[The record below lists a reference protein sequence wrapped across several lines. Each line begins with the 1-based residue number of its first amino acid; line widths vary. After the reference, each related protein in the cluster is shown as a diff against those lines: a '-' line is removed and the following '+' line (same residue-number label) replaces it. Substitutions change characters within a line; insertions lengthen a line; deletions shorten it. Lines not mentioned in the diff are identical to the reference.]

1 MPIIKITDKSVDR
14 LPLSDVAVEYF
25 DSKLAGFGVRTGKKG
40 KTYFV
45 KGKADGKQ
53 FNRKIGR
60 VGLMPFDDAY
70 QTAVAILNDA
80 DQGVTP
86 DQREAKKQDDDAI
99 TLELMLKKYFET
111 RKTLKPRTKKLYQ
124 QCFNWYLDDWKQ
136 MPMQDI
142 TPAMVVAKH
151 AEVGAIS
158 KAMSDGAFRVVR
170 ALYNFAMDMYED
182 TITRNPVKRLSTL
195 NAWYRVPRKQKFI
208 KPTQLPVFFE
218 ILNRYPGMVADYM
231 ELLLFTGV
239 RSASEI
245 AKLKIKDVDFKDQS
259 IILHDTKS
267 GKPLYV
273 PACKSALA
281 VLSRRVADAK
291 AQGSEFLFYSTG
303 TKKSSV
309 GHLVDVRD
317 MVLFMFSQ
325 TELTGLTPHDMRRS
339 FLTYA
344 DEIELPNVVKKRL
357 VGHAIPT
364 DVTDGYIVLT
374 MDRLRSAVDR
384 IEAFILGHATKK
396 PLGEQGQPGRG

>member
-1 MPIIKITDKSVDR
+1 MPIIKITDKSVER
-14 LPLSDVAVEYF
+14 LPLSDEAVEYF

-45 KGKADGKQ
+45 KGRANGKQ

-60 VGLMPFDDAY
+60 VGLMAFDDAY
-70 QTAVAILNDA
+70 QAAVAILNDA

-86 DQREAKKQDDDAI
+86 DQREAKKQADDDI

-124 QCFNWYLDDWKQ
+124 QCLDWYLEDWKQ
-136 MPMQDI
+136 IPMQDI
-142 TPAMVVAKH
+142 TPTMVVEKH
-151 AEVGAIS
+151 AEVGTTS
-158 KAMSDGAFRVVR
+158 KAMSDGTFRIVR
-170 ALYNFAMDMYED
+170 ALFNFAMDMHED
-182 TITRNPVKRLSTL
+182 VITRNPVKRLSTL
-195 NAWYRVPRKQKFI
+195 NAWYRVPRKQKFV
-208 KPTQLPVFFE
+208 KPTQLSVFFE
-218 ILNRYPGMVADYM
+218 VIKRYPGMVADYM

-245 AKLKIKDVDFKDQS
+245 AKLKAKDVDFYDKS
-259 IILHDTKS
+259 IILLDTKS
-267 GKPLYV
+267 GKPLYI
-273 PACKSALA
+273 PACKSALD
-281 VLSRRVADAK
+281 VLRRRVADAK
-291 AQGSEFLFYSTG
+291 AHGSEYLFYSCG

-309 GHLVDVRD
+309 GHIVDVRD

-325 TELTGLTPHDMRRS
+325 TELKGLTPHDMRRT

-357 VGHAIPT
+357 VGHSIPT
-364 DVTDGYIVLT
+364 DVTDGYVVLT

-384 IEAFILGHATKK
+384 IETFILHNAYKK
-396 PLGEQGQPGRG
+396 APG

>member
-1 MPIIKITDKSVDR
+1 
-14 LPLSDVAVEYF
+14 
-25 DSKLAGFGVRTGKKG
+25 
-40 KTYFV
+40 
-45 KGKADGKQ
+45 
-53 FNRKIGR
+53 
-60 VGLMPFDDAY
+60 
-70 QTAVAILNDA
+70 
-80 DQGVTP
+80 
-86 DQREAKKQDDDAI
+86 
-99 TLELMLKKYFET
+99 
-111 RKTLKPRTKKLYQ
+111 
-124 QCFNWYLDDWKQ
+124 
-136 MPMQDI
+136 
-142 TPAMVVAKH
+142 
-151 AEVGAIS
+151 
-158 KAMSDGAFRVVR
+158 
-170 ALYNFAMDMYED
+170 MDMYED